1 MNFRNKCSAIVLLVL
16 LYFAVSQICYAQSY
30 GDITVK
36 IWAHN
41 KKAAFS
47 FTFDDGCMSQYTYAA
62 PVLDTFKFKGTFFVI
77 TDSTT
82 NDLPGIAR
90 YGTWNQFR
98 SMALDGHEIGSH
110 TVTHPDLTTLAL
122 GDTSTSHT
130 LLYELYQSQK
140 AIQQKI
146 ISQKC
151 ITLSYPDLTYDSLV
165 MAESSLFYAAARTG
179 GNFPVDASL
188 GGIEFYKIVAKEELF
203 NLPRNSTADDL
214 DELADFEVYVDSC
227 IKVGKWGLS
236 EIHEVVPFAQIPTLV
251 SNGEWFPMSSE
262 WLTSL
267 CQFMK
272 QKSDSNLVWV
282 ETMGNIVRYEYERQ
296 DFMYDVLLQTATQL
310 QIHGYDTLDDAI
322 YNYPLTVDI
331 TVPPDWRKVGVN
343 QGTTT
348 DTVYTFA
355 ANGSTYV
362 RANVIP
368 DGGTIILNKLVA
380 VITLTSPN
388 GGENWKAGEV
398 DSIKWTSANVK
409 KVNIQLTTNNGT
421 SWSTIKDSVS
431 ASAGHYTWTIP
442 DSPSTQCK
450 VRLTDVADTNIMSMS
465 ADTFT
470 IAVVP
475 VITIISPNGGEN
487 WRVGG
492 IDTVKW
498 TSSYVTYAKL
508 ELTTNK
514 GTSWSTIIDST
525 SASVGRYAWTIP
537 DSISTQ
543 CKVRLTDV
551 ADTNIKSMS
560 ADTFTIVQVQV
571 ITLSAL
577 IEGLYDGTKMKPDT
591 VTMELYNS
599 FSPFTMVDSTKGVLD
614 TTGTGIFI
622 FIKAV
627 NDTPYYFAIR
637 HKNAIETWSAA
648 AHSFTSYKLS
658 YDFTTKD
665 SQAYGN
671 NLVLKGGKYC
681 IYSGDVNQDGLID
694 LSDLIAI
701 DNDNLNYLTGFAITD
716 VNGDGLV
723 DLSDLIIADNNNLK
737 YVVKNTPQVTPST
750 TAVRNRVQKVSKK

>member
-1 MNFRNKCSAIVLLVL
+1 MKFKVKVSPREIIVLIYIIFSGFGVKEV
-16 LYFAVSQICYAQSY
+16 YGQIS
-30 GDITVK
+30 VK
-36 IWAHN
+36 FWAN
-41 KKAAFS
+41 DKKSA
-47 FTFDDGCMSQYTYAA
+47 FTFTLDDCCMSQYTYAA
-62 PVLDTFKFKGTFFVI
+62 PLLESFKFKGTFDVI
-77 TDSTT
+77 TDSLTD
-82 NDLPGIAR
+82 DLPAIAR
-90 YGTWNQFR
+90 YGTWKQFDSLAIR
-98 SMALDGHEIGSH
+98 GHEIGSH
-110 TVTHPDLTTLAL
+110 SVTHPDLTAIPI
-122 GDTSTSHT
+122 GDTGTVKS
-130 LLYELYQSQK
+130 LVWELYQSQK
-140 AIQQKI
+140 AINERI
-146 ISQKC
+146 PSQKC
-151 ITLSYPDLTYDSLV
+151 IVLSYANLAYNLNVEVLASQY
-165 MAESSLFYAAARTG
+165 YASARTG
-179 GNFPVDASL
+179 GTYPVDGSL
-188 GGIEFYKIVAKEELF
+188 ANLDYYRIVANEALY
-203 NLPRNSTADDL
+203 NLPRNSPSDDL
-214 DELADFEVYVDSC
+214 DELAQMETYADSC
-227 IKVGKWGLS
+227 VTVGGWGLL
-236 EIHEVVPFAQIPTLV
+236 ELHEVVPFSQIPQLV
-251 SNGEWFPMSSE
+251 INNEWYPTSTE
-262 WLTSL
+262 WLTSF
-267 CQFMK
+267 CQHLK

-282 ETMGNIVRYEYERQ
+282 ETMGNITRYMRERQ
-296 DFMYDVLLQTATQL
+296 DFMWDILSQTDTQM
-310 QIHGYDTLDDAI
+310 QIHGYDTLDDQI

-331 TVPPDWRKVGVN
+331 NVPSDWRKVVVN

-348 DTVYTFA
+348 DTVCTFA
-355 ANGSTYV
+355 ADSSTYV

-368 DGGTIILNKLVA
+368 DGGTIILNKILA

-409 KVNIQLTTNNGT
+409 KVNIKLTTNNGT
-421 SWSTIKDSVS
+421 SWSTIIDSVS

-450 VRLTDVADTNIMSMS
+450 VRLTDVADTNIKSMS

-498 TSSYVTYAKL
+498 TSSYVTYAKI
-508 ELTTNK
+508 ELTINK
-514 GTSWSTIIDST
+514 GTSWSTIIDSA

-537 DSISTQ
+537 DSISAQ

-591 VTMELYNS
+591 VTVELYNS
-599 FSPFTMVDSTKGVLD
+599 FSPFTMVDSTKGILD

-637 HKNAIETWSAA
+637 HRNAIETWSAA

-750 TAVRNRVQKVSKK
+750 TAVRKRVQKVSNK